1 MVFVATT
8 DRPAAA
14 PSEQLSHVTASNGGN
29 LVSHASAAPQ
39 SQPAPRAAGAAQ
51 DDAVVGSC
59 IVLLKEVSG
68 SPTPDRTGDHPTDE
82 ASGIGHRM
90 VGQAAGTKGD
100 PGQISGLQG
109 PAGVDV
115 MCGHPHGYGGRCR
128 WLQRVRHRQKSR
140 SREQGCQ
147 STTVEQHQASE
158 AGGEDQQSRP
168 WSRSLGHDRES
179 RRLRCSAAPRS
190 TGLL

>member
-59 IVLLKEVSG
+59 IVLLKVLGAVLPPPFPSRQPARFYVG
-68 SPTPDRTGDHPTDE
+68 SLAVQPGWRRR
-82 ASGIGHRM
+82 GIGTAMLKAAETLGVHRCHT
-90 VGQAAGTKGD
+90 G
-100 PGQISGLQG
+100 
-109 PAGVDV
+109 
-115 MCGHPHGYGGRCR
+115 
-128 WLQRVRHRQKSR
+128 WR
-140 SREQGCQ
+140 SRC
-147 STTVEQHQASE
+147 
-158 AGGEDQQSRP
+158 
-168 WSRSLGHDRES
+168 
-179 RRLRCSAAPRS
+179 
-190 TGLL
+190 